1 MNGMNK
7 YRLLKPILIV
17 VMLLASAHVVS
28 ANDADGDG
36 AVSSG
41 DWWAFWIWEDS
52 HGLAPEDQF
61 YLGDH
66 VLFFDVVA
74 EEYV

>member
-1 MNGMNK
+1 M
-7 YRLLKPILIV
+7 
-17 VMLLASAHVVS
+17 
-28 ANDADGDG
+28 DADGDG

>member
-1 MNGMNK
+1 M
-7 YRLLKPILIV
+7 
-17 VMLLASAHVVS
+17 
-28 ANDADGDG
+28 DADGDG

-41 DWWAFWIWEDS
+41 DWWTFWIWEDS
-52 HGLAPEDQF
+52 HGLVPDDQF

-66 VLFFDVVA
+66 VLFFDLVA